1 LPRNRPARRNDE
13 PPADSGDSLLTFRD
27 DEALGYCLR
36 RAQVSVFQEFL
47 STFEDVSLRPVEYSI
62 LTLVHDNPGRKQIEI
77 SDVLGIKRA
86 NFVPIIDGLEARELV
101 ERRPSAEDRR
111 ANALYLTRAGLK
123 FTLAVRKRHEALE
136 TELTLRLGGPAKRA
150 ELLELLRLLS

>member
-1 LPRNRPARRNDE
+1 MPRNRPARRNDE

-77 SDVLGIKRA
+77 SDVLGFA
-86 NFVPIIDGLEARELV
+86 Q
-101 ERRPSAEDRR
+101 PSAFSRAFNRTNGVSPRRYRQAQRR
-111 ANALYLTRAGLK
+111 ASGD
-123 FTLAVRKRHEALE
+123 
-136 TELTLRLGGPAKRA
+136 
-150 ELLELLRLLS
+150 